1 MLPFIFGYI
10 FILIIWAA
18 LSALAIKQVALYAYN
33 TDTLSRGL
41 TILYIILSIALAFN
55 GMRILLSLNFESL
68 FV

>member
-18 LSALAIKQVALYAYN
+18 LSALAIKQVSLYAAK
-33 TDTLSRGL
+33 TDRLSRIL
-41 TILYIILSIALAFN
+41 TFVYVIVSIILAFN
-55 GMRILLSLNFESL
+55 GFRVLLSLNLTNL